1 MNLGEQI
8 KKGTLGLL
16 ESIAGGIGPNNSRHM
31 GRGVARVTSSM
42 LNREFRIQEAQLEFL
57 QRSIP
62 SLRGVSPT
70 EFNREVFYHVGESL
84 AELFTLKQHLKD
96 TTPSDRLFPGI
107 FCVDSESGAEVFKQA
122 KLDCSAGI
130 SNLTISGHIGNFELL
145 GAYHASS
152 GIPTT
157 IVGRQSKSPA
167 VDDWLQSLRTKHG
180 GQSLVREENS
190 SNRKLSVKLIGALKT
205 GQSLGAFLDQD
216 TTIESDF
223 APFFGLEASYLT
235 GPVRLAVRYR
245 VKIFTT
251 FIVRVQPMKH
261 RIVSQE
267 LHYNPDSPT
276 ATSDILKEY
285 SSRLEALLID
295 YPFQYPWF
303 HRRWRR
309 RPNIDY
315 SRGKVSPRSTDD
327 YIAWIRTQH
336 PLQDTQII

>member
-1 MNLGEQI
+1 MDLSEQI

-16 ESIAGGIGPNNSRHM
+16 ENVAGGFGPSITRHM
-31 GRGVARVTSSM
+31 GRSVARVTSTLLS
-42 LNREFRIQEAQLEFL
+42 REYRIQEAQLEFL
-57 QRSIP
+57 QHSIP

-70 EFNREVFYHVGESL
+70 EFNREVFYHVGECL

-96 TTPSDRLFPGI
+96 KNPAELSYPEI
-107 FCVDSESGAEVFKQA
+107 FCVESQSGGEIFEQA
-122 KLDCSAGI
+122 KLDCSAGK

-152 GIPTT
+152 GLPTT
-157 IVGRQSKSPA
+157 IVGRQSKSAA
-167 VDDWLQSLRTKHG
+167 VDEWLQSLRTKHG
-180 GQSLVREENS
+180 GRSLVRQENS
-190 SNRKLSVKLIGALKT
+190 SNRKLSVALIHALNS

-223 APFFGLEASYLT
+223 VPFFGLEASYLT

-261 RIVSQE
+261 RIVSEE

-285 SSRLEALLID
+285 SKRLQLLLAE

-315 SRGKVSPRSTDD
+315 SSGNIRPRSTDD
-327 YIAWIRTQH
+327 YIKWIRTQL
-336 PLQDTQII
+336 PI